1 MIAGCF
7 MTSTRPYLL
16 RALYEWIIDNGLTP
30 HVVVDAMADQVEV
43 PQQFV
48 EDGKI
53 VLNMTPNAVRDMDIG
68 NEFLSFST
76 RFAGKPQHILAPIS
90 AVLAIY
96 AKESG
101 EGMTF
106 REEQSNEKLE
116 PDVSVLQEPTAKQK
130 PILKIVK

>member
-1 MIAGCF
+1 MPSE
-7 MTSTRPYLL
+7 TL
-16 RALYEWIIDNGLTP
+16 
-30 HVVVDAMADQVEV
+30 
-43 PQQFV
+43 
-48 EDGKI
+48 I
-53 VLNMTPNAVRDMDIG
+53 VLNMTPNAVRDMEIG

-130 PILKIVK
+130 PSLKIVK